1 MRIGDCSSDVCSSGR
16 FEELETLAL
25 GPQAIG
31 VGAVE
36 GVGHR
41 LIKVSPGNRATGF
54 QAGGD
59 EGGCTDFGSDRRVEW
74 MGHDGGLR
82 TDCPV
87 GSLSPD
93 PPSLSCFRLVCPS
106 GGFACVEARTWSA
119 YCGPYIPDISDNLD
133 NVGTT
138 AYMDREGVIA
148 MVAQVDRKSTRLNSS
163 H

>member
-1 MRIGDCSSDVCSSGR
+1 
-16 FEELETLAL
+16 
-25 GPQAIG
+25 
-31 VGAVE
+31 
-36 GVGHR
+36 
-41 LIKVSPGNRATGF
+41 
-54 QAGGD
+54 
-59 EGGCTDFGSDRRVEW
+59 

-106 GGFACVEARTWSA
+106 GGFACVEASTWSA
-119 YCGPYIPDISDNLD
+119 YCGPYIPDISANLD

-148 MVAQVDRKSTRLNSS
+148 MVAQVRHAARSEERGVGKECVSTCRSRWSPKL
-163 H
+163 